1 MDISME
7 LPLKHTSHRFLDEA
21 GDTTFYGKGRKSL
34 IGTEGVST
42 CFMLGMVKFK
52 QPLPELR
59 MAVIDLQN
67 KIAHDPYF
75 QVPSVVKKK
84 GRHGYYFHAKDD
96 LPEIRHEF
104 FRFIKGIDC
113 SFEAV
118 VAEKTV
124 ERFATAHMDKEEL
137 FYADVLSHLL
147 KNKFMALEQL
157 VLNIASKGTNTRNH
171 NLNKALDIALERF
184 GNSKTARRKIAAPQG
199 TFVPQKIVFN
209 ETNPIQEPL
218 LNVADYLCRA
228 VQRVFEK
235 GETRYYDFIKDK
247 ISLVVD
253 LYDRPNYL
261 GYKNFYSPKN
271 PLTSGNKKSPPQ
283 H

>member
-1 MDISME
+1 ME
-7 LPLKHTSHRFLDEA
+7 WQLKYTSHRFLDEA

-34 IGTEGVST
+34 IGEEGVST

-52 QPLPELR
+52 QPLEELR
-59 MAVIDLQN
+59 RSIIDLQN
-67 KIAHDPYF
+67 NIADNPYF

-84 GRHGYYFHAKDD
+84 ERYGYYFHAKDD

-104 FRFIKGIDC
+104 FKFIKSIDC

-124 ERFATAHMDKEEL
+124 ERFATVHKDKEEL
-137 FYADVLSHLL
+137 FYADLLSHLL
-147 KNKFMALEQL
+147 KNKFTAQEKL
-157 VLNIASKGTNTRNH
+157 VLNIASKGTSTRNH

-184 GNSKTARRKIAAPQG
+184 GNSKTARRKMAIPLEI
-199 TFVPQKIVFN
+199 FVPQKIVFN
-209 ETNPIQEPL
+209 GTNPIQEPL
-218 LNVADYLCRA
+218 LNVADYLCWA

-235 GETRYYDFIKDK
+235 GETRYYDFMKDK

-253 LYDRPNYL
+253 LYDRPNYI
-261 GYKNFYSPKN
+261 GYKNFYGPKN